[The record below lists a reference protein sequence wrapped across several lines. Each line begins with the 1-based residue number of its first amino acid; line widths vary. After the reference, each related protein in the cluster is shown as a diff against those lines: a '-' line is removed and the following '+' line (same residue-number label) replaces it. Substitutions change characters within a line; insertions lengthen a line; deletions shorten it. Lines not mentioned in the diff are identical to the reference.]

1 MILKKRISKSEL
13 IFICVGT
20 PNKKNSNDVDLSF
33 VFKAAKEIA
42 KCTKNKKIIITKST
56 VPVGTGDE
64 IEKLLKK
71 LKKKY

>member
-1 MILKKRISKSEL
+1 MEHL
-13 IFICVGT
+13 I
-20 PNKKNSNDVDLSF
+20 KKNSNDVDLSY

-71 LKKKY
+71 LKKKYRCNFKSRIFKRR